1 MINAYETSG
10 TSPSVFAK
18 PTETPW
24 LTSREAA
31 NYLRVEHRTILQWAR
46 QGHIKGHV
54 LSGTRRITWRFL
66 RSDLD
71 AVLKP
76 CGNVVAPTVALNL
89 GGVR

>member
-1 MINAYETSG
+1 MNDAYQTSG
-10 TSPSVFAK
+10 NS

-31 NYLRVEHRTILQWAR
+31 NYLRVEHRTLLTWAR
-46 QGHIKGHV
+46 QKQVKGYV

-71 AVLKP
+71 ATLT
-76 CGNVVAPTVALNL
+76 APTAALTKE
-89 GGVR
+89 RFQ